1 MQNAEPFD
9 LAEFEAEL
17 RNALAWEPGQRAAA
31 RMDRVVAAAIAAS
44 PSLGRAPRWPRMRL
58 ALIAAAALLLMGA
71 ASAITL
77 LQQASELMPGY
88 RIAYDR
94 AERLELSQTVG
105 GYAVTLERAYAD
117 PNQLILMFTV
127 RGPHGDSQ
135 AVVRA
140 DVVDAA
146 GRSYLDIAGGD
157 LRAEID
163 NASASVSSYQVPPG
177 IGEALTLTA
186 TVPEL
191 MPYEKVPSPVG
202 PWVFHFAV
210 PVHAAVVLEP
220 DQTVVASGVPV
231 TLRTVRIAATSV
243 RVLLDVDLSSVRDET
258 WSRWSLVG
266 TLQQRGQ
273 AAQDL
278 AWAPLPPEWT
288 GQPKAQIQAIVE
300 RSEQGWVMVRQT
312 FAGTDAPSGRWMLT
326 ISRLSGSDGKG
337 NVRFVDG
344 PWVFQV
350 NVP

>member
-1 MQNAEPFD
+1 MQKTESFD
-9 LAEFEAEL
+9 LPEFEREL
-17 RNALAWEPGQRAAA
+17 RNALAWEPGLRAAA
-31 RMDRVVAAAIAAS
+31 RMDRAVAAAIAAS
-44 PSLGRAPRWPRMRL
+44 PAVSRAPRWPRMRL

-88 RIAYDR
+88 RIAYER
-94 AERLELSQTVG
+94 AERLGLSQTVG
-105 GYAVTLERAYAD
+105 GYAVTLARAYAD

-127 RGPHGDSQ
+127 RGPQGDTQ

-157 LRAEID
+157 VRAEID

-186 TVPEL
+186 TVPQL
-191 MPYEKVPSPVG
+191 MPYEKVPSPSG

-210 PVHAAVVLEP
+210 PVHPAIVMKPDETVTAA
-220 DQTVVASGVPV
+220 GVPV
-231 TLRTVRIAATSV
+231 TLRTVRMTATSV
-243 RVLLDVDLSSVRDET
+243 RVQLDVDLSSVRDET

-273 AAQDL
+273 PAQDL
-278 AWAPLPPEWT
+278 AWAPLPPEWI
-288 GQPKAQIQAIVE
+288 GQPKARIQAILE

-312 FAGTDAPSGRWMLT
+312 FAGSDAPSGRWMLT

-344 PWVFQV
+344 PWVFPID
-350 NVP
+350 VP